1 MLRYERRTRAPADV
15 VWALVAQPGNWARWA
30 PHLRGADGLGAPEVA
45 LGARGSAR
53 LLGVVRVPAQVTA
66 KRRGSLWTWKV
77 GPLTVRHRVSAVAGG
92 TLVAME
98 LEAPGAARAGAAPD
112 LRSRRRAAAAQPHPR
127 RRGASAVRELNSS
140 ALTIGRDAGAAWSCS
155 L

>member
-15 VWALVAQPGNWARWA
+15 VWDLVAQPGNWARWA
-30 PHLRGADGLGAPEVA
+30 PHLRGAEGLGAPEVA
-45 LGARGSAR
+45 LGARGTAR
-53 LLGVVRVPAQVTA
+53 LLGVVGVPAQVTA

-98 LEAPGAARAGAAPD
+98 LEAPEPLEPV
-112 LRSRRRAAAAQPHPR
+112 LRLTYGPVVALLLRNLTRVAEGETGPR
-127 RRGASAVRELNSS
+127 S
-140 ALTIGRDAGAAWSCS
+140 
-155 L
+155 